1 MIKSNR
7 RAGKNIRQLA
17 IKRRTKAMICFASA
31 GVTFFSPIILVK
43 MINDFLKQM
52 SSLSSSQPQ
61 PSLNL
66 PIIFYAP
73 FIMLGFAAIANGVLL
88 WKRANHA
95 DQGAHGEEDTAE
107 AIASLEREGWQL
119 EYGTRLGKSR
129 ADVDIICISPQGK
142 AYVID
147 VKSHRGE
154 VTTDGTQLYRHRRFG
169 DQRSS
174 FEKNFLNQVKRQ
186 AVQVK
191 EQKGLGFVT
200 SILAFSNA
208 KVLVPSSQLQK
219 VYVVEKSRLLQL
231 LKSLG

>member
-7 RAGKNIRQLA
+7 RAGQNIRQLA
-17 IKRRTKAMICFASA
+17 TKRRTKAMICFASG
-31 GVTFFSPIILVK
+31 GVVLFFPLFLVK
-43 MINDFLKQM
+43 IINDFLKQI

-73 FIMLGFAAIANGVLL
+73 FIILAFASIANGVFL

-95 DQGAHGEEDTAE
+95 DQGAHGEEDTAQ
-107 AIASLEREGWQL
+107 AISPLEREGWQI
-119 EYGTRLGKSR
+119 EYGTQLGKSR

-154 VTTDGTQLYRHRRFG
+154 VITDGTQLYRRLGHQSFP
-169 DQRSS
+169 
-174 FEKNFLNQVKRQ
+174 FEKHFLNQVKRQ

-191 EQKGLGFVT
+191 EQKRLGFVT
-200 SILAFSNA
+200 PILAFSNA
-208 KVLVPSSQLQK
+208 KVLISSSRFQK
-219 VYVVEKSRLLQL
+219 VYVIEKSKLLQL

>member
-1 MIKSNR
+1 MMKSNR
-7 RAGKNIRQLA
+7 QAGKNIRQLA
-17 IKRRTKAMICFASA
+17 IKRRTKAIICFASG
-31 GVTFFSPIILVK
+31 GVALFFPLLLVK
-43 MINDFLKQM
+43 IINDFLKQM
-52 SSLSSSQPQ
+52 PPLGSSQSQ

-73 FIMLGFAAIANGVLL
+73 FIILALASIANGVFL

-95 DQGAHGEEDTAE
+95 DQGAHSEEDTAE
-107 AIASLEREGWQL
+107 AITSLEREGWQI
-119 EYGTRLGKSR
+119 EYGARLGKSR

-154 VTTDGTQLYRHRRFG
+154 VTTDGTQLYRRLGH
-169 DQRSS
+169 QNSS
-174 FEKNFLNQVKRQ
+174 FEKNFLNQVKKQ

-200 SILAFSNA
+200 PILAFSNA
-208 KVLVPSSQLQK
+208 KVVVPSSRLQK
-219 VYVVEKSRLLQL
+219 VYVVEKSKLLQL